1 MLRLGLIVALVSLVA
16 DQVSKWWLLGVMER
30 AGGPIEVLPMFNL
43 VMVWNPGISFGMF
56 QSGSVWAPWILSAVA
71 MVLVFVLL
79 RWLARAETKLLAV
92 AFGLVIG
99 GAVGNVIDRMVWG
112 KVADF
117 FDVHVAGWHWPAFN
131 IADATIFV
139 GAVIIVLDGLFA
151 SRGRDT

>member
-1 MLRLGLIVALVSLVA
+1 MLRLGLIVALVSLVV
-16 DQVSKWWLLGVMER
+16 DQVSKWWLLDVMEK

-56 QSGSVWAPWILSAVA
+56 QSGSDWAPLILSALA
-71 MVLVFVLL
+71 MVLVIVLI
-79 RWLARAETKLLAV
+79 RWLAKAETKLLAV

-99 GAVGNVIDRMVWG
+99 GAVGNVIDRLVWG

-131 IADATIFV
+131 IADSTIFI